1 MMFDD
6 PGPKGERDPDWKPT
20 KTGWSRWE
28 QLTEWD
34 VYVETAKKFSE
45 MLGREVST
53 EEAKALCKEY
63 DRISNKMVYDFTHID
78 KPWGIQ

>member
-1 MMFDD
+1 MFDD
-6 PGPKGERDPDWKPT
+6 PGPKGERDPGWKPT

-34 VYVETAKKFSE
+34 VCVETAKKFSE
-45 MLGREVST
+45 MMGREVST

-63 DRISNKMVYDFTHID
+63 DRIWNKMVYDFTHID

>member
-1 MMFDD
+1 M
-6 PGPKGERDPDWKPT
+6 
-20 KTGWSRWE
+20 
-28 QLTEWD
+28 TEWD

-45 MLGREVST
+45 LMGREVST

-63 DRISNKMVYDFTHID
+63 DRIWNKMVYDFAHID

>member
-1 MMFDD
+1 MFDD
-6 PGPKGERDPDWKPT
+6 PGPKGERDPNWKKLP
-20 KTGWSRWE
+20 KKGWSRWE

-45 MLGREVST
+45 MMGREVST

-63 DRISNKMVYDFTHID
+63 DRIWDKMVYDFTHID

>member
-1 MMFDD
+1 MFDD
-6 PGPKGERDPDWKPT
+6 PGPKGERDPDWKPP

-45 MLGREVST
+45 MMGREVST
-53 EEAKALCKEY
+53 EEAKALYKEY
-63 DRISNKMVYDFTHID
+63 DRIWNKMVYDFTHID